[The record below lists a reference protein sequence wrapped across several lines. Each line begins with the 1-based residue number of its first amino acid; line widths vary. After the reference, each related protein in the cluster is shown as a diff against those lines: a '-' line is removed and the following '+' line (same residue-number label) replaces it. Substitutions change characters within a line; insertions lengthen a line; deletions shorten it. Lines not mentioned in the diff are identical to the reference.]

1 MSISVSTHDIS
12 EYETVEQVEE
22 GPELNLPIN
31 LAPLATS
38 TPVSEKT
45 ASHECTHHSKEKQ
58 TNKTQRS
65 DFSLWNHRISS
76 IIKFACLIILVICT
90 LVSLIVSVFKEG
102 EVSEQLRQ
110 QTANTID
117 VITQL
122 AAIQGGIPV

>member
-1 MSISVSTHDIS
+1 
-12 EYETVEQVEE
+12 VEPAEDM
-22 GPELNLPIN
+22 PEVDLPIN

-45 ASHECTHHSKEKQ
+45 DSDDCIHHTEEKQ
-58 TNKTQRS
+58 VNKTQRS

-76 IIKFACLIILVICT
+76 IVKVTCLVILVICT
-90 LVSLIVSVFKEG
+90 LVSLLVGVFKEG
-102 EVSEQLRQ
+102 KVSEELRQ

-122 AAIQGGIPV
+122 AAIQGGIET